1 MKSLKEMFKALP
13 GNVLTE
19 LKAEKDKLSLN
30 SVTKRVVL
38 AVLFLIVTSVL
49 GAIITGVFSTGII
62 SSVLMILVVTVLLTV
77 YQVLDRAIDKSA

>member
-30 SVTKRVVL
+30 FVAKRVVL

-49 GAIITGVFSTGII
+49 GAIITGVFSTGIVA
-62 SSVLMILVVTVLLTV
+62 SVLMILVVTLLLSV
-77 YQVLDRAIDKSA
+77 HQVLDRAIDKSA

>member
-30 SVTKRVVL
+30 FVAKRVVL

-49 GAIITGVFSTGII
+49 GAIITGVFSTGIVA
-62 SSVLMILVVTVLLTV
+62 SVLLIIVVTLLLSV
-77 YQVLDRAIDKSA
+77 HQVLDRAIDKSA

>member
-19 LKAEKDKLSLN
+19 LKAEKDKLTLN
-30 SVTKRVVL
+30 FVTKRVVL

-49 GAIITGVFSTGII
+49 GAIITGVFSTGIVA
-62 SSVLMILVVTVLLTV
+62 SVLMILVVTLLLSV
-77 YQVLDRAIDKSA
+77 HQVLDRAIDKSA